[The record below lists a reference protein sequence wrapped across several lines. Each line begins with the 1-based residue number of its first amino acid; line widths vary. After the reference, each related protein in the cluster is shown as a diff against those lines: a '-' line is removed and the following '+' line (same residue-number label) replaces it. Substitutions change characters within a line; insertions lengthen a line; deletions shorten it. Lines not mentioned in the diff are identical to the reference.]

1 MEMSIKCHFQI
12 SVTTVDMKISLTFM
26 DDKVTGT
33 TNVIMG
39 LDVYILNRKKCQFSL
54 RDWEIQIVLFPPKIR
69 TFCLR
74 ERGPECL
81 QANEETSKLAL
92 SPLLP
97 SFPPPIKVQTLGIWA
112 GVWILG
118 ETDESPLSQ
127 GKNTLGEWLRDCK
140 LQGMLFML
148 SSVPQRRE

>member
-1 MEMSIKCHFQI
+1 MEMSIKCHFKI
-12 SVTTVDMKISLTFM
+12 SVTTVDMKISLIFM

-39 LDVYILNRKKCQFSL
+39 LDVYILNRKKSQFSL
-54 RDWEIQIVLFPPKIR
+54 RDWEIQIILFPPKVR

-81 QANEETSKLAL
+81 QANEETAKLAL

-97 SFPPPIKVQTLGIWA
+97 SFPPTYKS
-112 GVWILG
+112 
-118 ETDESPLSQ
+118 TDIGDLSRSV
-127 GKNTLGEWLRDCK
+127 NTWGD
-140 LQGMLFML
+140 G
-148 SSVPQRRE
+148 